1 MLAFLSF
8 LCPLPFGL
16 SFHPLLPSFP
26 PFLAFPYL
34 SLPFLAFPCLSFPFQ
49 VPYPVPLYSHF
60 LRYSTYRYLPILLP
74 TPHNT
79 LYHPSSTSNSKDNG
93 KKIAACIRNKKK
105 KRKKPAKT
113 KTKRFRIVMIMKRV
127 SIRMHPMV
135 FIVVHS
141 GALGGQKAPEVV
153 VNNYLTTTFFASEI
167 M

>member
-8 LCPLPFGL
+8 LPSFPNL
-16 SFHPLLPSFP
+16 SFHPLLPFFP
-26 PFLAFPYL
+26 CL
-34 SLPFLAFPCLSFPFQ
+34 SLPFLTFPNLSLPF
-49 VPYPVPLYSHF
+49 LS
-60 LRYSTYRYLPILLP
+60 YRYLIQFLSILTFSATVP
-74 TPHNT
+74 TGTYRSYSIHLIPPRTTPAAAAAARTMGTRSLHA
-79 LYHPSSTSNSKDNG
+79 SKT
-93 KKIAACIRNKKK
+93 NKN
-105 KRKKPAKT
+105 KT

-135 FIVVHS
+135 FIIVHS

>member
-8 LCPLPFGL
+8 LPSFPNL
-16 SFHPLLPSFP
+16 SFHPLLPFFP
-26 PFLAFPYL
+26 CL
-34 SLPFLAFPCLSFPFQ
+34 SLPFLTFPNLSLPFLSYLIQ
-49 VPYPVPLYSHF
+49 FLSILTFSATVPTG
-60 LRYSTYRYLPILLP
+60 TYRSYSVHLILPYT
-74 TPHNT
+74 TP
-79 LYHPSSTSNSKDNG
+79 
-93 KKIAACIRNKKK
+93 AAPATARTMGNRSLHASETKKK
-105 KRKKPAKT
+105 KIKNYKQTKT

-135 FIVVHS
+135 FIIVHS

>member
-8 LCPLPFGL
+8 LPSFPNL

-26 PFLAFPYL
+26 CL
-34 SLPFLAFPCLSFPFQ
+34 SLPFLTFPCLSLPYLSFPTLSSSYLFSLSPLQYLQ
-49 VPYPVPLYSHF
+49 VP
-60 LRYSTYRYLPILLP
+60 TDLLH
-74 TPHNT
+74 TPHTT

-93 KKIAACIRNKKK
+93 KQIAACIRNKKK
-105 KRKKPAKT
+105 EEKKQTKT

-135 FIVVHS
+135 FIIVHS

>member
-8 LCPLPFGL
+8 LPSFSNL
-16 SFHPLLPSFP
+16 SFLSSPPSLLSV
-26 PFLAFPYL
+26 PFLTFPNL
-34 SLPFLAFPCLSFPFQ
+34 SLPFLSFPFLSYLIQ
-49 VPYPVPLYSHF
+49 FLSILTFSATVPTGP
-60 LRYSTYRYLPILLP
+60 YRP
-74 TPHNT
+74 TP
-79 LYHPSSTSNSKDNG
+79 YTSYYLIPPQQHQQQQGQWEKDRCMHQKQ
-93 KKIAACIRNKKK
+93 KKEEKKK
-105 KRKKPAKT
+105 QTKT

-135 FIVVHS
+135 FIIVHS

>member
-8 LCPLPFGL
+8 LCPLPFP
-16 SFHPLLPSFP
+16 FIPLLPSFP
-26 PFLAFPYL
+26 CP
-34 SLPFLAFPCLSFPFQ
+34 SLPFLSYLIQFLSM
-49 VPYPVPLYSHF
+49 YSHF
-60 LRYSTYRYLPILLP
+60 LRYSTYRYLPILLH
-74 TPHNT
+74 TPHTT
-79 LYHPSSTSNSKDNG
+79 LYHPSSSTSNSKDNG
-93 KKIAACIRNKKK
+93 KQIAACIRNKKK
-105 KRKKPAKT
+105 EEKKNKQTKT

-135 FIVVHS
+135 FIIVHS